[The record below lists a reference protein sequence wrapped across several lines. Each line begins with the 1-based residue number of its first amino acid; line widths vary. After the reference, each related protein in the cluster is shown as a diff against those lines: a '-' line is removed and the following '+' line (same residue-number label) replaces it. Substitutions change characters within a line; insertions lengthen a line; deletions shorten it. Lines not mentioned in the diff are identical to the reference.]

1 MRKSQERSIGTMI
14 STVCFLGL
22 SLVFFLH
29 ASELYDAGYGAKGV
43 ALGLCALAC
52 FAEAAIY
59 YSESRFIHAEV
70 LAMKKTDGRTSCRMP
85 AFFCHP

>member
-1 MRKSQERSIGTMI
+1 MAKSRQEEVAMRKSQERSIGTMI

-29 ASELYDAGYGAKGV
+29 ASELYDAGYRAKAV

-52 FAEAAIY
+52 FAAGL
-59 YSESRFIHAEV
+59 RFSIQKAV
-70 LAMKKTDGRTSCRMP
+70 LSMLRYWR
-85 AFFCHP
+85 

>member
-29 ASELYDAGYGAKGV
+29 ASELYDAGYRTTAV

-52 FAEAAIY
+52 FAAGI
-59 YSESRFIHAEV
+59 RFSIQKAV
-70 LAMKKTDGRTSCRMP
+70 LSMLRYWR
-85 AFFCHP
+85 

>member
-29 ASELYDAGYGAKGV
+29 ASELYDVGYRKAV
-43 ALGLCALAC
+43 AL
-52 FAEAAIY
+52 
-59 YSESRFIHAEV
+59 
-70 LAMKKTDGRTSCRMP
+70 
-85 AFFCHP
+85 

>member
-52 FAEAAIY
+52 FAAGL
-59 YSESRFIHAEV
+59 RFTIQKAV
-70 LAMKKTDGRTSCRMP
+70 LSMLRFWR
-85 AFFCHP
+85 

>member
-1 MRKSQERSIGTMI
+1 MAKSRQEELAIRKSQERSIGTMI

-29 ASELYDAGYGAKGV
+29 ASELYDAGYRTKAV

-52 FAEAAIY
+52 FAAGL
-59 YSESRFIHAEV
+59 RFSIQKAV
-70 LAMKKTDGRTSCRMP
+70 LSMLRYWR
-85 AFFCHP
+85 